1 MKEFAELSRR
11 LTEMDKKLSD
21 YIDLRHETSTNSIT
35 NSEDAL
41 CEISTDITKRL
52 TDVEDALC
60 DLSKGGIIMGDAM
73 AKIWRNRIES
83 KTQLYSDCP
92 EKYQKQVLVF
102 MREDVVA
109 RTLSAQ
115 EFKELTG
122 IDY

>member
-1 MKEFAELSRR
+1 MTDDVIREFAELSRR

-60 DLSKGGIIMGDAM
+60 DLSKG
-73 AKIWRNRIES
+73 E
-83 KTQLYSDCP
+83 
-92 EKYQKQVLVF
+92 
-102 MREDVVA
+102 
-109 RTLSAQ
+109 
-115 EFKELTG
+115 
-122 IDY
+122 